1 MALLSFPPTPV
12 NGEVYPVV
20 PVAGQNQYEW
30 SSTYQTWRLL
40 GTATG
45 VIAGTYGDSTHV
57 GQFQVNTAG
66 SIVLAQDVAIEL
78 ATTTQVGLIEIAS
91 NTETLA
97 GVSSNKAVT
106 PFSLQSKTSSSTT
119 LNSPNTLASSAAVF
133 AVAAVANAAIPDSV
147 VTTKGDIIAAAGP
160 SDPVRLGVGTNGQ
173 ILTANSASPVGVS
186 WSDRYSFS
194 YVQFDD
200 ISSSFNGLTTAFQLK
215 VNGVATAPSP
225 STNIMVFLGG
235 IAQTPGPLNAYT
247 VSGVTI
253 NFTAPPPP
261 GATFYATTVA

>member
-20 PVAGQNQYEW
+20 PVPGQKQYEW
-30 SSTYQTWRLL
+30 SSADQTWRLL

-45 VIAGTYGDSTHV
+45 VVPGTYGNSTNV
-57 GQFQVNTAG
+57 GRFQVNTSG
-66 SIVLAQDVAIEL
+66 EIIFAQNVAIEL
-78 ATTTQVGLIEIAS
+78 ATTTQVGLIEIAT
-91 NTETLA
+91 NAETLA
-97 GVSSNKAVT
+97 GFSTDTAVT

-119 LNSPNTLASSAAVF
+119 LNSPTNLASSAAVF
-133 AVAAVANAAIPDSV
+133 AVATVANAAIPKSI
-147 VTTKGDIIAAAGP
+147 VTTKGDIVVATGP
-160 SDPVRLGVGTNGQ
+160 SAPTRLGVGTNGQ
-173 ILTANSASPVGVS
+173 VLTADSASTAGVT
-186 WSDRYSFS
+186 WANPYAFK